1 MASQD
6 FIYDLLDKMEEDKQ
20 EYILMT
26 MRNNGE
32 ESTGDLFYNFYYED
46 SKDNAI
52 RILRKIA
59 DALESGEMEDIEI
72 DIDDED
78 DE

>member
-1 MASQD
+1 
-6 FIYDLLDKMEEDKQ
+6 
-20 EYILMT
+20 MT

-46 SKDNAI
+46 SKDNAV